1 MAVLTKDKI
10 RLHVDVHDKYE
21 AIRMAGRLLVDA
33 GHVPEAY
40 IDAMIQREDM
50 LSTYMGAGLAI
61 PHGTNEARGLVR
73 STGLAVLTVPKG
85 VEFEEGKTVNLIVGI
100 AAIGD
105 EHMDLLT
112 NIAMI
117 VSDAELKARLLETT
131 SEDEVL
137 AIFRDGA
144 LL

>member
-1 MAVLTKDKI
+1 MTILSPEKI
-10 RLHVDVHDKYE
+10 KVNVEVRDKYE
-21 AIRMAGRLLVDA
+21 AIRMVGQLLVDA
-33 GHVPEAY
+33 GHVPAEY

-50 LSTYMGAGLAI
+50 HSTYMGAGLAI

-85 VEFEEGKTVNLIVGI
+85 VSFEEGKTARLIVGI

-112 NIAMI
+112 NIAMV
-117 VSDAELKARLLETT
+117 VSDEEKAARLIQTD
-131 SEDEVL
+131 SADEVL
-137 AIFRDGA
+137 SIFREGA
-144 LL
+144 GI